1 MPFAFTEL
9 GVAMLSG
16 LLNSEVAIN
25 VNISVMCAFVTM
37 RNYVSSVSLTAN
49 HQDLV
54 LGLRN
59 SGTRY
64 FFFFVCQFYLATN
77 DLLRIMILSGSK
89 CFMPDRSVVMRS
101 RILGKI

>member
-1 MPFAFTEL
+1 MENGGGKNYTFVYTEL
-9 GVAMLSG
+9 GVVMLSG

-59 SGTRY
+59 SGY
-64 FFFFVCQFYLATN
+64 PLFLFSFVRSTFLS
-77 DLLRIMILSGSK
+77 IILSA
-89 CFMPDRSVVMRS
+89 
-101 RILGKI
+101 

>member
-1 MPFAFTEL
+1 MGGGKNYTFVYTEL

-16 LLNSEVAIN
+16 LLNSDVAIN
-25 VNISVMCAFVTM
+25 VNIYVMCAFVTM

-59 SGTRY
+59 SGSRY
-64 FFFFVCQFYLATN
+64 FFF
-77 DLLRIMILSGSK
+77 RLSVPPP
-89 CFMPDRSVVMRS
+89 FQ
-101 RILGKI
+101 